1 MMLPAQAVVD
11 ERNGLLLRLQGSDG
25 TSDDLMSLVAQ
36 PPGMFHDARRIISES
51 SLTLGGWI
59 DRYSRDPDTPRAT
72 TSQHIAD
79 CISAYYRH
87 LGHAS
92 VITLDDLRRYG
103 LNVDHMNNHPEVQE
117 FCMTAFH
124 AAQVAFMLTD
134 TVKVVRC
141 HTDATNG
148 VGTPDNPTNRS
159 DTGIV
164 LNAAVARHRGLCLAY
179 LPAATKARHNARAA
193 PATV

>member
-1 MMLPAQAVVD
+1 MD
-11 ERNGLLLRLQGSDG
+11 ERNELLHRLQGPDG
-25 TSDDLMSLVAQ
+25 IGEDLMSLVAQ

-51 SLTLGGWI
+51 RLALGGWI
-59 DRYSRDPDTPRAT
+59 DSYSRAADAPRAT
-72 TSQHIAD
+72 TGEHIAD
-79 CISAYYRH
+79 RMSDYYRH

-103 LNVDHMNNHPEVQE
+103 LNVDHMNNHPELQE

-141 HTDATNG
+141 HIDAPNG
-148 VGTPDNPTNRS
+148 VGVPDTPTSRRDEP
-159 DTGIV
+159 
-164 LNAAVARHRGLCLAY
+164 GLA
-179 LPAATKARHNARAA
+179 
-193 PATV
+193 

>member
-1 MMLPAQAVVD
+1 MD
-11 ERNGLLLRLQGSDG
+11 ERSELLLCLESPDG
-25 TSDDLMSLVAQ
+25 TGEDLMSLVAQ

-51 SLTLGGWI
+51 RLTLGGWI
-59 DRYSRDPDTPRAT
+59 DRYSRDPDAPRAT
-72 TSQHIAD
+72 TGKHIAD
-79 CISAYYRH
+79 WISACYRH

-124 AAQVAFMLTD
+124 AAQVTFMLTD

-141 HTDATNG
+141 D
-148 VGTPDNPTNRS
+148 V
-159 DTGIV
+159 DTGS
-164 LNAAVARHRGLCLAY
+164 
-179 LPAATKARHNARAA
+179 PS
-193 PATV
+193 